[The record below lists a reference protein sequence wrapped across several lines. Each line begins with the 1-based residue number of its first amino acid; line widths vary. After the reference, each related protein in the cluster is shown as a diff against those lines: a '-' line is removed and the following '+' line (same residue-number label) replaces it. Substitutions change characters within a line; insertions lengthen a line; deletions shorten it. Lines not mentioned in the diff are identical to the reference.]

1 MDLLDKHKHLVERQ
15 QRMMQLGVQDVGIC
29 VDEILSPTTA
39 IINGQETVLAGT
51 NNYLGITFEDA
62 CIQAGKDALDNF
74 GTGTTG
80 SRIANG
86 TYAMHRQLEKE
97 LAAFLGR
104 KHAMVFTTGFQANL
118 GMIAGLAGPRDTVYL
133 DADSH
138 ASIYDGCTL
147 SGGKLVRFRHN
158 DPENLARRLARADDD
173 GEGGRLV
180 ILEGLYSMF
189 GDRPPLKEFVDVKRE
204 YGFTLLLDEAHSF
217 GVLGDHGRGVAD
229 EVGLEA
235 DVDYVV
241 GTFSKSIGAIGGFG
255 AGDHPM
261 FDIIRYAT
269 RAYMFSAS
277 PSPSTIATATAAL
290 REIAARPELRERLTH
305 NSTRLHRGFKD
316 LGLELC
322 CDVVSPVVA
331 VRVAD
336 EPTTVTMWNALLQ
349 GGVYVNLALPPGTP
363 NGTCLLRCSVSAA
376 HSDEDIDKII
386 GIFATVVAGMGEA
399 AAE

>member
-1 MDLLDKHKHLVERQ
+1 MDLLDKHMHLVERQ
-15 QRMMQLGVQDVGIC
+15 QRMQQLGVEDVGIC
-29 VDEILSPTTA
+29 VDEIVSPTTA
-39 IINGQETVLAGT
+39 IINGRETVLAGT
-51 NNYLGITFEDA
+51 NNYLGITFDET

-97 LAAFLGR
+97 LAEFLGR

-118 GMIAGLAGPRDTVYL
+118 GMISGLAGPRDTVYL

-158 DPENLARRLARADDD
+158 DAENLARRLARADDE

-189 GDRPPLKEFVDVKRE
+189 GDRPPLKEFIDVKRE

-290 REIAARPELRERLTH
+290 REIAARPELRERLAH
-305 NSTRLHRGFKD
+305 NSTRLHQGFKD

-336 EPTTVTMWNALLQ
+336 EPTAVTMWNALVK

-376 HSDEDIDKII
+376 HSDDDIDKII
-386 GIFATVVAGMGEA
+386 GIFSTVVAGMGSA